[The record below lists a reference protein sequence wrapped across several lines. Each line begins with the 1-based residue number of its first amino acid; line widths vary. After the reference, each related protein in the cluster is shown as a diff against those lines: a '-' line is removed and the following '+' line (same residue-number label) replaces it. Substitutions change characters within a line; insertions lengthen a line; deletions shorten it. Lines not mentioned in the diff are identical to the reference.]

1 MIVDINAIKVSD
13 RIRKDFGDIEDLARD
28 IKENGLINPP
38 VVTPEMDLIAGERRL
53 RACKAAGY
61 AEIEVNVMTVR
72 DFEHQLRLEI
82 SENEHRKEFTY
93 SERVEWGRRLEQVE
107 KLKAKERMAG
117 KENLPE
123 QEGGQVRDIVA
134 EQVGFGSGKT
144 YDKAKFIL
152 ENATPEIIQQLD
164 AGAISTHKAFKETK
178 ERLEAALQ
186 EAQERAEEAEYEK
199 EQTLKRFKDAVPRD
213 AIPDIE
219 AAATERQQEE
229 NAVYVA
235 RIEKEH
241 EARLK
246 QQEKSLKEKHKEE
259 LEAERI
265 KAEQLRSGYQR
276 AKEELEALKL
286 QQPEDFDEKQSATLL
301 KKLQYEAD
309 RNTLQAC
316 IHIKSFAEKMGPMAF
331 MYDAIANSSPS
342 EKKRL
347 SESLDI
353 LQGMIDQMK
362 PAIQA
367 RKVVK

>member
-1 MIVDINAIKVSD
+1 MLVDINKIKVSD
-13 RIRKDFGDIEDLARD
+13 RIRKDFGNIEEMAED
-28 IKENGLINPP
+28 IKTNGLINPP
-38 VVTPEMDLIAGERRL
+38 VVTPDFDLIAGERRL
-53 RACKAAGY
+53 RACKAAGF

-72 DFEHQLRLEI
+72 DYEHQLKLEI
-82 SENEHRKEFTY
+82 SENEHRKEFTF
-93 SERVEWGRRLEQVE
+93 SERVEWARRLEQVE
-107 KLKAKERMAG
+107 KLKAQERIAAKEIFPG
-117 KENLPE
+117 H
-123 QEGGQVRDIVA
+123 EGGQVRDIVA
-134 EQVGFGSGKT
+134 EQAGFGSGRN
-144 YDKAKFIL
+144 YDKAKYIM

-164 AGAISTHKAFKETK
+164 DGVIKTHRAFLETK
-178 ERLEAALQ
+178 KRLETELQ
-186 EAQERAEEAEYEK
+186 EAQERAEEAELEK
-199 EQTLKRFKDAVPRD
+199 EQLAKRYKDAIPKD

-235 RIEKEH
+235 RLEKEH

-246 QQEKSLKEKHKEE
+246 QQEKSLKERHKEE
-259 LEAERI
+259 MEAERI
-265 KAEQLRSGYQR
+265 KSEQLRSGYQR

-286 QQPEDFDEKQSATLL
+286 QQPEDFDEKQSAALL

-331 MYDAIANSSPS
+331 MHDAIANSSPS

-353 LQGMIDQMK
+353 LQGMIDQMR

-367 RKVVK
+367 RKLVK